1 MSVKEA
7 AKYLGIS
14 TARVYQLIS
23 AGKIRI
29 ENGMPTR
36 ESVERYLETRK
47 NGRPVGSFKKRG

>member
-14 TARVYQLIS
+14 TARVYQLI
-23 AGKIRI
+23 ATGKIEI
-29 ENGMPTR
+29 SNGMPTR
-36 ESVERYLETRK
+36 ESVERYYHTRK